1 MADDDFTVD
10 AAEFKRFYKAVSNID
25 VEIKKQL
32 RKKMVEA
39 AKPIVEEV
47 KTEALAI
54 PAKGGNAEAIGRKV
68 RGQTMGLRQA
78 LAASAKA
85 DFNGTGRGGVVHV
98 RISTTKFMANS
109 GRPRTIPYYME
120 GRRYKK
126 YGRWRHPVFGRRANP
141 QDWPTQPSHPF
152 LGVTVLRNRDSFEKT
167 VTSVVLDIVSEI
179 DPTK

>member
-68 RGQTMGLRQA
+68 RGQTMGSVSYTHLTLPTILR
-78 LAASAKA
+78 
-85 DFNGTGRGGVVHV
+85 V
-98 RISTTKFMANS
+98 
-109 GRPRTIPYYME
+109 
-120 GRRYKK
+120 
-126 YGRWRHPVFGRRANP
+126 
-141 QDWPTQPSHPF
+141 
-152 LGVTVLRNRDSFEKT
+152 
-167 VTSVVLDIVSEI
+167 
-179 DPTK
+179 